1 MRVMASMSTAMFVVL
16 AIGIV
21 TGMFPRRWRPRFVAR
36 SRVSERQQWLLQAGL
51 GLTPQQF
58 VLASIGSGAL
68 AFTLLLLV
76 TGLPVVSL
84 APAVL
89 LAFLP
94 RVYFGRAREKRMTE
108 VQRAWPDGLRDVV
121 ASISSGMSLQRSIE
135 QLVVSGPD
143 PLRQAFARFPF
154 LARTVGMKPALEI
167 VKEELADPTSDRV
180 IEVLI
185 LAHEKGG
192 AMVPEILRDLATATT
207 RDVWTLEE
215 IQTQQLE
222 QKINARAV
230 FVLPW
235 LVLIAVTM
243 RDGPFRDFYLS
254 KPGALVVI
262 AGAALSGL
270 GIWLVSRL
278 GEEPSEPRVFGGAK
292 PGGVS

>member
-1 MRVMASMSTAMFVVL
+1 MFVVL
-16 AIGIV
+16 AFGLV
-21 TGMFPRRWRPRFVAR
+21 TGVLPRRRAPRSGTR
-36 SRVSERQQWLLQAGL
+36 SQVSERQQWLLQAGL
-51 GLTPQQF
+51 ALTPQQF
-58 VLASIGSGAL
+58 ILASIGSGVL
-68 AFTLLLLV
+68 AFILLLLV

-94 RVYFGRAREKRMTE
+94 RLYFGRVRERRMTE
-108 VQRAWPDGLRDVV
+108 VQRTWPDGLRDIV

-135 QLVVSGPD
+135 QLVVSGPE
-143 PLRQAFARFPF
+143 PLREAFGRFPF
-154 LARTVGMKPALEI
+154 LARTLGMKPALEI

-185 LAHEKGG
+185 LAHQKGG

-235 LVLIAVTM
+235 MVLVAVTM

-254 KPGALVVI
+254 KPGALVVV

-278 GEEPSEPRVFGGAK
+278 GEEPSEPRVFGGAA
-292 PGGVS
+292 PGGGS

>member
-1 MRVMASMSTAMFVVL
+1 MRMLASMSTAMFVVL
-16 AIGIV
+16 VIGLA
-21 TGMFPRRWRPRFVAR
+21 TGVLSRRRAHRATIRPQ
-36 SRVSERQQWLLQAGL
+36 VSERQQWLLQAGL

-58 VLASIGSGAL
+58 VLASIGSGVL
-68 AFTLLLLV
+68 AFVVLLLI

-94 RVYFGRAREKRMTE
+94 RLYFGRAREQRMTE

-135 QLVVSGPD
+135 QLVVSGPE
-143 PLRQAFARFPF
+143 PLREAFARFPF
-154 LARTVGMKPALEI
+154 LARTLGMRSALEI

-185 LAHEKGG
+185 LAHQKGG

-243 RDGPFRDFYLS
+243 RQGPFRDFYLS
-254 KPGALVVI
+254 RPGALVVI
-262 AGAALSGL
+262 AGAALSAL

-278 GEEPSEPRVFGGAK
+278 GEEPSEPRVFGGAA
-292 PGGVS
+292 PGAVS

>member
-1 MRVMASMSTAMFVVL
+1 MRMLASMSTAMAVAL

-21 TGMFPRRWRPRFVAR
+21 TGVLPRRRVHKVTNRPQ
-36 SRVSERQQWLLQAGL
+36 VSERQQWLLQAGL

-68 AFTLLLLV
+68 AFVLLLLV

-84 APAVL
+84 APSVL

-94 RVYFGRAREKRMTE
+94 RLYFGRVREKRMTE

-135 QLVVSGPD
+135 QLVVSGPE
-143 PLRQAFARFPF
+143 PLREAFARFPF
-154 LARTVGMKPALEI
+154 LARTLGMKPALEI

-185 LAHEKGG
+185 LAHQKGG

-254 KPGALVVI
+254 KPGALVVVV
-262 AGAALSGL
+262 GAALSGL

-278 GEEPSEPRVFGGAK
+278 GEEPAEPRVFGGAA